1 MEIGMGAQESTLWP
15 YLRRTLVLG
24 IIMLWPPSG
33 ALACGY
39 HGDISLARGLLNWV
53 YPDALHVVGAI
64 SAAVAERRLPA
75 PATMGRGLL
84 GYHGIV
90 RSLERHGQQ
99 LDTFSSET
107 TPPTVSLVLIES
119 MLWTRFFSE
128 SGGLRMH
135 AHVSGPQV
143 GDLVMISGE
152 DIIREI
158 ANNRLSVG
166 EAYRYKLLRLYGTE
180 EQIALF
186 LNLYHQIGR
195 ARSGG

>member
-1 MEIGMGAQESTLWP
+1 
-15 YLRRTLVLG
+15 
-24 IIMLWPPSG
+24 
-33 ALACGY
+33 
-39 HGDISLARGLLNWV
+39 
-53 YPDALHVVGAI
+53 
-64 SAAVAERRLPA
+64 
-75 PATMGRGLL
+75 MGRGLL

-99 LDTFSSET
+99 LDTFSGQT

-128 SGGLRMH
+128 GGGLRMQP
-135 AHVSGPQV
+135 HVSGPQV

-158 ANNRLSVG
+158 ANNRLSIA